1 MKNITELVGIEYPI
15 FQGAMAKISTH
26 QLVIAVSEAGGLG
39 TIASGGMTTKKLR
52 EEIKA
57 VKAGTNK
64 PFAVNIVL
72 LMDNCDELVDVVI
85 EEDVKIV
92 TTSAGTPKRFM
103 SKLKEAGIIV
113 IPVVPNVAIAKK
125 MQDLGADAVITEG
138 TEAGGHIGEVSTLPL
153 VASAVKALDIPVIAA
168 GGISDARS
176 ITAVFALGAKGAQ
189 MGTAYLVTEE
199 CPISMAYKEKVLAS
213 DETDTVVTGRKFGA
227 PVRAISNE
235 MTGIYR
241 KMEDGDVDRQ
251 ELEKLTLGSL
261 DRAVIE
267 GDMVTGSVMA
277 GQIAGNLD
285 KIQTVQAFH
294 DTVIT
299 ELKELE
305 ITVLN

>member
-52 EEIKA
+52 EEIRA

-85 EEDVKIV
+85 EEDVSIV
-92 TTSAGTPKRFM
+92 TTSAGSPKRFM
-103 SKLKEAGIIV
+103 SKLKDAGIIV

-153 VASAVKALDIPVIAA
+153 VSSAVRALDIPVIAA

-199 CPISMAYKEKVLAS
+199 CPISMAYKEKVMAS
-213 DETDTVVTGRKFGA
+213 AETDTVVTGRKFGA

-235 MTGIYR
+235 MTDIYR

-267 GDMVTGSVMA
+267 GDITTGSVMA

-285 KIQTVQAFH
+285 KIQTVQTFH
-294 DTVIT
+294 DTVIK

>member
-52 EEIKA
+52 EEIRA

-85 EEDVKIV
+85 EEDVNIV
-92 TTSAGTPKRFM
+92 TTSAGSPKRFM
-103 SKLKEAGIIV
+103 SKLKDAGIIV

-153 VASAVKALDIPVIAA
+153 VSSTVRALDIPVIAA

-199 CPISMAYKEKVLAS
+199 CPISMAYKEKVMAS
-213 DETDTVVTGRKFGA
+213 AETDTVVTGRKFGA

-235 MTGIYR
+235 MTDIYR

-267 GDMVTGSVMA
+267 GDITTGSVMA

-285 KIQTVQAFH
+285 KIQTVQTFH
-294 DTVIT
+294 DTVIK

>member
-213 DETDTVVTGRKFGA
+213 AETDTVVTGRKFGA

>member
-52 EEIKA
+52 EEIRA

-85 EEDVKIV
+85 EEDVNIV
-92 TTSAGTPKRFM
+92 TTSAGSPKRFM
-103 SKLKEAGIIV
+103 SKLKDAGIIV

-153 VASAVKALDIPVIAA
+153 VSSAVRALDIPVIAA

-199 CPISMAYKEKVLAS
+199 CPISMAYKEKVMAS
-213 DETDTVVTGRKFGA
+213 AETDTVVTGRKFGA

-235 MTGIYR
+235 MTDIYR

-267 GDMVTGSVMA
+267 GDITTGSVMA

-285 KIQTVQAFH
+285 KIQTVQTFH
-294 DTVIT
+294 DTVIK

>member
-52 EEIKA
+52 EEIRA

-85 EEDVKIV
+85 EEGVNIV
-92 TTSAGTPKRFM
+92 TTSAGSPKRFM
-103 SKLKEAGIIV
+103 SKLKDAGIIV

-153 VASAVKALDIPVIAA
+153 VSSAVRALDIPVIAA

-199 CPISMAYKEKVLAS
+199 CPISMAYKEKVMAS
-213 DETDTVVTGRKFGA
+213 AETDTVVTGRKFGA

-235 MTGIYR
+235 MTDIYR

-267 GDMVTGSVMA
+267 GDITTGSVMA

-285 KIQTVQAFH
+285 KIQTVQTFH
-294 DTVIT
+294 DTVIK